1 MAAETKRSAS
11 RVKGFDNPELDFQLL
26 RSLGMVP
33 AGGGAIGEILTA
45 AASIKDGDPASWVDG
60 FAKMAQMVSREA
72 ETCLDQGHLISAR
85 DLYCRGSQYFRAAE
99 YFEDI
104 DAPRHDELGLKS
116 REAFVAAAKLF
127 DPPIEPVDLPYEPL
141 PMPGYFARAPQAE
154 GPAPCVIIN
163 GGFDSSAEELY
174 FQFGVEALKRGFH
187 VFFFDGPGQT
197 GMMRLKP
204 RLPFRHDWEAVIKPV
219 VDYVLSRPEVD
230 QESLALLGISFGG
243 YLAPRAAAHETRI
256 KALIA
261 DSPITDWFAY
271 MSGFFGPG
279 GADIPDFSLD
289 YLKEA
294 TPQDFPPLQKQ
305 MLVHSFRKF
314 GAESWNAYIEALKRF
329 ELPPDDLA
337 RIACPTMACIGQGEG
352 GEPKA
357 QFDAFV
363 KHVSGPVTSHL
374 FSIAW
379 GADAHCQVNNI
390 ARFAQVA
397 YDWLSDLLDSKNS

>member
-1 MAAETKRSAS
+1 MADETTRSAS

-45 AASIKDGDPASWVDG
+45 AASIKDGDPVSWVDG
-60 FAKMAQMVSREA
+60 FASVAEMVSQEA
-72 ETCLDQGHLISAR
+72 ETCLAGGHIVSAR
-85 DLYCRGSQYFRAAE
+85 DLFCRASQYFRAAE

-104 DAPRHDELGLKS
+104 DAPRHDELGANS
-116 REAFVAAAKLF
+116 RDAFLTAAKLF
-127 DPPIEPVDLPYEPL
+127 YPPIETVSLPYDPL
-141 PMPGYFARAPQAE
+141 PIPGYFAKASRSG
-154 GPAPCVIIN
+154 GPAPCIIIN

-187 VFFFDGPGQT
+187 IFFFDGPGQT
-197 GMMRLKP
+197 GMMRLRP
-204 RLPFRHDWEAVIKPV
+204 RLAFRHDWEAVINPV
-219 VDYVLSRPEVD
+219 VDHVLSRPEVD
-230 QESLALLGISFGG
+230 PEKLTLLGISFGG
-243 YLAPRAAAHETRI
+243 YLAPRAAAHELRI

-261 DSPITDWFAY
+261 DSPITDWYAY

-279 GADIPDFSLD
+279 GAEIPDFSLD

-314 GAESWNAYIEALKRF
+314 GTESWNAYIEALKRF
-329 ELPPDDLA
+329 KLSPDILA
-337 RIACPTMACIGQGEG
+337 CIACPTLACIGEGEG

-357 QFDAFV
+357 QFDAFLKGV
-363 KHVSGPVTSHL
+363 GGPVTSAI
-374 FSIAW
+374 FSIDW

-390 ARFAQVA
+390 ARFAQIA
-397 YDWLSDLLDSKNS
+397 YDWLGDLWGLKV